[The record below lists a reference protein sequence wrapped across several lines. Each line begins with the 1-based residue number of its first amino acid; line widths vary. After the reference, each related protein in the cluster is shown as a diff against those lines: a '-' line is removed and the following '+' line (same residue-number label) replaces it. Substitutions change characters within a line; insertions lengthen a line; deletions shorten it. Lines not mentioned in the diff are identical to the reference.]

1 MTRQEQLHLQREL
14 EEIGAQG
21 EIECPICGAVYG
33 PSEEWPW
40 HWPSEDCRAVREPR
54 KEAK

>member
-1 MTRQEQLHLQREL
+1 MTRQEQLRLQREL